1 MPSSAPATKAIDL
14 PASRF
19 GLGSRLVFRMIHPVL
34 SILKENRQPMKI
46 DLIGVAGSGMSGLA
60 LLLLQLGHQVSGS
73 DKVTTLETERLEKLG
88 LKFFS
93 PHCEREVEDC
103 DMVIYSSAIKPGNAA
118 YEAAFKEGIPL
129 VRRAEALAAVMAVK
143 KGVVVA
149 GTHGKTTTS
158 ALMAHVL
165 RQGGLKPSHYVGAE
179 IPILG
184 SNAHWDHDGELFVA
198 EGDESDGTL
207 VNFTPQHS
215 IILNIEPE
223 HLDFYADIEAIKAVF
238 RQLLSQTPG
247 LWIYCAEDP
256 VAKEICSSHP
266 AAVGYG
272 WDRSMDFSAE
282 ITAVRPDQSDFT
294 VFEKGRKLGEATLGI
309 PGRHNVSNALAA
321 IALATR
327 LGVGFNAI
335 RHALQTFRGA
345 RRRFEV
351 KHSGERFKV
360 IDDYG
365 HHPSEVKATLAT
377 AKGLNPKRILCL
389 FQPHRYSR
397 TQLLKKE
404 FGQAF
409 GDVDELFVTDVYP
422 ASEKP
427 LPGVSGETILEEV
440 RKVGQASSLPSE
452 TSSNATKMV
461 APHCH
466 STPTMP
472 IARDIVGNALRPGD
486 LLITLGAGNVHEVG
500 ACIARDLKVAEQL
513 WAILDSHG
521 GGTVKL
527 YEPMSLHTTFRI
539 GGPAQFWIVPKSESG
554 FAEVVRFLRGSAIP
568 IRVIGRG
575 SNLLVKDGG
584 IRGAVIHPAKGELEN
599 VAVSGNRITA
609 GVGARFK
616 KIASAARAAGIGGFE
631 WMEGIPGNLGGCI
644 RMNAG
649 AMGAQTFDQ
658 IVSVR
663 FIDLD
668 GSIKEKSASEI
679 TAHYRN
685 VPEFEERFVV
695 SAVLEGKPAPVAEID
710 AKLEASHTKRR
721 ESQPIGAS
729 AGCIF
734 KNPQPLQA
742 GKLVDELRLKGS
754 RVGKAA
760 VSDAHGNFIVNE
772 GHATAREVLDLIG
785 DIKEAALRERGVQ
798 LELEV
803 KVIGEDQPMPL

>member
-1 MPSSAPATKAIDL
+1 MP
-14 PASRF
+14 
-19 GLGSRLVFRMIHPVL
+19 HPIL
-34 SILKENRQPMKI
+34 SILKENRHPMTI

-60 LLLLQLGHQVSGS
+60 LLLIGLGHKVRGS

-88 LKFFS
+88 LQFFS

-103 DMVIYSSAIKPGNAA
+103 DMVIYSSAIKPGNVA
-118 YEAAFKEGIPL
+118 YEAAYKQGIPL
-129 VRRAEALAAVMAVK
+129 VRRAEALAAVMANK
-143 KGVVVA
+143 KGIVVA

-158 ALMAHVL
+158 ALTAHVL
-165 RQGGLKPSHYVGAE
+165 RHGGLKPSHYVGAE

-184 SNAHWDHDGELFVA
+184 SNAHWDPEGELFVA

-207 VNFTPQHS
+207 TNFTPEHS

-223 HLDFYADIEAIKAVF
+223 HLDFYADIEAIKIVF
-238 RQLLSQTPG
+238 RQLLNQTPG
-247 LWIYCAEDP
+247 FWIYCAEDP
-256 VAKEICSSHP
+256 VAKEICAGYSKALS
-266 AAVGYG
+266 YG
-272 WDRSMDFSAE
+272 WDRALDFSAN
-282 ITAVRPDQSDFT
+282 ITASRPDQSEFE

-309 PGRHNVSNALAA
+309 PGRHNVSNALAV

-327 LGVGFNAI
+327 LGIDFESI
-335 RHALQTFRGA
+335 QRALQSFRGA
-345 RRRFEV
+345 RRRFEFR
-351 KHSGERFKV
+351 HSGERFKV

-365 HHPSEVKATLAT
+365 HHPSEIKATLAT

-404 FGQAF
+404 FGAAF

-427 LPGVSGETILEEV
+427 LPGVTGETILEEV
-440 RKVGQASSLPSE
+440 RKMGQATSLPD
-452 TSSNATKMV
+452 SNATRMV
-461 APHCH
+461 APL
-466 STPTMP
+466 STPICYSTP
-472 IARDIVGNALRPGD
+472 ALLTARDVVGNALQPGD

-500 ACIARDLKVAEQL
+500 TCIARDLKVAEQL
-513 WAILDSHG
+513 WAILERTG
-521 GGTVKL
+521 GGVVKL

-539 GGPAQFWIVPKSESG
+539 GGPAQFWIEPKTEGG
-554 FAEVVRFLRGSAIP
+554 FAEVVRLLRGSAIP

-599 VAVSGNRITA
+599 VTANGNRITA

-616 KIASAARAAGIGGFE
+616 KIASAARSAGIGGFE

-668 GSIKEKSASEI
+668 GSIKEKSAADI
-679 TAHYRN
+679 MAHYRN

-695 SAVLEGKPAPVAEID
+695 SAVLEGRPAPLAEID
-710 AKLEASHTKRR
+710 AKLDASHTKRR

-734 KNPQPLQA
+734 KNPQSLQA

-754 RVGKAA
+754 RVDRAV
-760 VSDAHGNFIVNE
+760 VSDVHGNFIVNE
-772 GHATAREVLDLIG
+772 GRATAREVLDLID
-785 DIKEAALRERGVQ
+785 DIKEAAMRERGVQ